1 MTFCN
6 QWQNSNFILPKSVVV
21 TTYIHTI
28 ERNKTKKTNKMY
40 VPEKYLEADKL
51 MVGAVAGFFEVMAE
65 AEKTNP
71 AEAKDM
77 MKNLKEI
84 DSV

>member
-1 MTFCN
+1 
-6 QWQNSNFILPKSVVV
+6 
-21 TTYIHTI
+21 
-28 ERNKTKKTNKMY
+28 MY

-77 MKNLKEI
+77 MKALKEI
-84 DSV
+84 DPVCAEKVQEYGADATAKVPRFMRNQSDGNA

>member
-1 MTFCN
+1 
-6 QWQNSNFILPKSVVV
+6 
-21 TTYIHTI
+21 
-28 ERNKTKKTNKMY
+28 MY

-65 AEKTNP
+65 TEKRNP

-77 MKNLKEI
+77 MKDLEEI
-84 DSV
+84 DPVWAKKVREFGADATTKVLRFMNSQSDGNA

>member
-1 MTFCN
+1 
-6 QWQNSNFILPKSVVV
+6 
-21 TTYIHTI
+21 
-28 ERNKTKKTNKMY
+28 MY

-77 MKNLKEI
+77 MKDQKEI
-84 DSV
+84 DPVWAEKVQEYVDDATAKVLRFMSNQSDGNA

>member
-1 MTFCN
+1 
-6 QWQNSNFILPKSVVV
+6 
-21 TTYIHTI
+21 
-28 ERNKTKKTNKMY
+28 MY

-77 MKNLKEI
+77 MKDQKEI
-84 DSV
+84 DPVWAEKVQEYGADTTAKVLRFMSNQSDGNA

>member
-1 MTFCN
+1 
-6 QWQNSNFILPKSVVV
+6 
-21 TTYIHTI
+21 
-28 ERNKTKKTNKMY
+28 MY

-77 MKNLKEI
+77 MKDQKEI
-84 DSV
+84 DPVWAEKVQEYGADATAKVLRFMSNQSDGNA

>member
-1 MTFCN
+1 
-6 QWQNSNFILPKSVVV
+6 
-21 TTYIHTI
+21 
-28 ERNKTKKTNKMY
+28 MY

-65 AEKTNP
+65 AGKTNP

-77 MKNLKEI
+77 MKDLKEI
-84 DSV
+84 DPIWAEKVQEYGAAATAKVLRFMNSQSDGNA

>member
-1 MTFCN
+1 
-6 QWQNSNFILPKSVVV
+6 
-21 TTYIHTI
+21 
-28 ERNKTKKTNKMY
+28 MY
-40 VPEKYLEADKL
+40 VPEKNFEVDKL

-77 MKNLKEI
+77 MKDLKEI
-84 DSV
+84 DPVWAEKVQEYGADATAKVLRFMSNQSDGNA

>member
-1 MTFCN
+1 
-6 QWQNSNFILPKSVVV
+6 
-21 TTYIHTI
+21 
-28 ERNKTKKTNKMY
+28 MY

-71 AEAKDM
+71 AEARDVMKD
-77 MKNLKEI
+77 LKEI
-84 DSV
+84 DPVWAEKVQGYGADATAKVLRFMSSQSDGNA